1 MVSRDR
7 VNASLSRISPP
18 IISGLRKMHH
28 RLIMVICSSWVNL
41 VQVLSSEKPCKC
53 SRRRPRGSMSQSG
66 QQPGDTWRSHT
77 SQRQNISSSSS
88 HWSQKSSVMRHMLA
102 FCRRCQALS
111 MTAGPGDR
119 DSTMGLPHLSMALRI
134 ISISFSPE

>member
-1 MVSRDR
+1 
-7 VNASLSRISPP
+7 
-18 IISGLRKMHH
+18 
-28 RLIMVICSSWVNL
+28 MVICSSWVNL

-53 SRRRPRGSMSQSG
+53 SRSLPRGSMSQSG

-102 FCRRCQALS
+102 FCRKCQALS